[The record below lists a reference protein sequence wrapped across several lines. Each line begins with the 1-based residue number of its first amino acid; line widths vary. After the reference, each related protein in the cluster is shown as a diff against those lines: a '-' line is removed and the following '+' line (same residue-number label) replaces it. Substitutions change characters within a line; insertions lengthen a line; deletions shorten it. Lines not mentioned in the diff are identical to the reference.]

1 MLSYSTTVDMWKRL
15 QLLQLTVSS
24 LEFLKSVCYMEPMN
38 TETGNS
44 KYSPNIFVQLLL
56 RAMGCGVLGDRKKIL
71 LYKKSGWGN
80 HNTVYR
86 KVLLLKLCIL

>member
-1 MLSYSTTVDMWKRL
+1 
-15 QLLQLTVSS
+15 
-24 LEFLKSVCYMEPMN
+24 MEPMN

-56 RAMGCGVLGDRKKIL
+56 RAMEGGVLGDRKKIL
-71 LYKKSGWGN
+71 SYKESGWEN